1 MSIFTFLRQSKIR
14 TAYYFAIVL
23 SIITA
28 LASVIETWYMGSVL
42 DNLLVMETRA
52 FLFSAGMMIIAVIIQ
67 YVSSTANIY
76 LSDWVLQKFNLYWRC
91 EITKKANKIA
101 YGELESFQTGD
112 ILSLPVADLDGVG
125 QYMTNVIDKSGGVI
139 ASIVALLICININII
154 FTIFCIIAIVVILGI
169 GMFIASPLQK
179 ATLMVK
185 EKRSDVN
192 SRFINILTNL
202 SSIKAYCL
210 EKTIGNIYSDLL
222 ELSKCAVKKQSCF
235 MGISSGYGKLSGGLM
250 YLAMFAGGAY
260 FIFKGE
266 LSLGRFFAFAYIFSN
281 IQSIQ
286 NIQEIMGAYQHAK
299 GSLIRITTFLNKAD
313 EADNDIKSTH
323 SENIVSGIYLENVT
337 FAYHQEQ
344 TVIKN
349 ISLHIKKGQ
358 CVAFV
363 GKSGCGKSTLV
374 KLITALYKPNNGIIR
389 LDGAVT
395 TGEIRSKISVVSQK
409 DYLFPTT
416 ILENLKMVRP
426 EATDQEIE
434 AACRNAEIYDFIQ
447 ILPDGLNTFVG
458 ELGNKLSGGQR
469 QRLCVARAFLKDAP
483 ILILDEP
490 TAALDS
496 FTEGKLLD
504 SLKKLMKDRTTVLIS
519 HRLSTIQ
526 TANYIYCMEDGEITQ
541 EGTLESLLNANSGI
555 FTELFADNNDSTT
568 IEGSDAN

>member
-1 MSIFTFLRQSKIR
+1 
-14 TAYYFAIVL
+14 
-23 SIITA
+23 
-28 LASVIETWYMGSVL
+28 
-42 DNLLVMETRA
+42 
-52 FLFSAGMMIIAVIIQ
+52 
-67 YVSSTANIY
+67 
-76 LSDWVLQKFNLYWRC
+76 
-91 EITKKANKIA
+91 
-101 YGELESFQTGD
+101 
-112 ILSLPVADLDGVG
+112 
-125 QYMTNVIDKSGGVI
+125 MTNVIDKSGGVI

-179 ATLMVK
+179 ATLLVK

-313 EADNDIKSTH
+313 EADTDIKSTH
-323 SENIVSGIYLENVT
+323 FENIVSGIYLENVT

-344 TVIKN
+344 PVIKN
-349 ISLHIKKGQ
+349 ISLHIEKGQ

-395 TGEIRSKISVVSQK
+395 TGEIRTKISVVSQK

-447 ILPDGLNTFVG
+447 TLPDGLNTFVG

-504 SLKKLMKDRTTVLIS
+504 SLKKLMKDRTTILIS

-526 TANYIYCMEDGEITQ
+526 TANYIYCMEDGKITQ
-541 EGTLESLLNANSGI
+541 EGTLESLLKANSGI
-555 FTELFADNNDSTT
+555 LRNFLQRIMIVLQAKEVM
-568 IEGSDAN
+568 